1 MAAVFNISIHAPA
14 RGATNDNAESPISTV
29 NFNPRSREGSDCA
42 VLAVQL
48 YRYTI
53 SIHAPA
59 RGATVYDTYVSDSA
73 KFQSTLPR
81 GERLRGRIPNIL
93 FTDPFQSTL
102 PRGERRSPREPDRGY
117 SLISIHAPARGATD
131 SAKNTSYDTSISIHA
146 PARGATQGREDH
158 MDRLTISIH
167 APARGATAA
176 ANTALGVSGDFNPRS
191 REGSDPP

>member
-81 GERLRGRIPNIL
+81 GERRREGRIIWI
-93 FTDPFQSTL
+93 D
-102 PRGERRSPREPDRGY
+102 
-117 SLISIHAPARGATD
+117 
-131 SAKNTSYDTSISIHA
+131 
-146 PARGATQGREDH
+146 
-158 MDRLTISIH
+158 
-167 APARGATAA
+167 
-176 ANTALGVSGDFNPRS
+176 
-191 REGSDPP
+191 